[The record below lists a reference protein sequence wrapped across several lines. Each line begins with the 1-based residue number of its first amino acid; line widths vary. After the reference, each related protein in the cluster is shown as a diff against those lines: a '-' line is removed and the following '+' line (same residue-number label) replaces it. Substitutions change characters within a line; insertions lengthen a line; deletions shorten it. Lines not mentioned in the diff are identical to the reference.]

1 MTGVDT
7 EGEAID
13 INKISTAL
21 RSVGISMD
29 AFFAG
34 QEGLDEVLLRLSEKW
49 NTLDFQT
56 QHYIATTAAGSR
68 Q

>member
-1 MTGVDT
+1 MTGVDA

-56 QHYIATTAAGSR
+56 
-68 Q
+68 

>member
-1 MTGVDT
+1 MTGVDA

-29 AFFAG
+29 DFFAG
-34 QEGLDEVLLRLSEKW
+34 QEGLGSVLMRLSEKW
-49 NTLDFQT
+49 DGLDF
-56 QHYIATTAAGSR
+56 TT
-68 Q
+68 